1 MAHAVEEEPVLHMG
15 VPVNHGKLAMWIF
28 LATEIM
34 FFTGLIGVYI
44 ILRNG
49 TPTDKEPWPRPED
62 VHLREWIGAV
72 NTFVLICSSLTVVLA
87 HYALGKGNLGRAV
100 QYVAVTL
107 LLGTV
112 FLVIKGLEY
121 HSKWQHDILPGHVYE
136 PSRLDLHRGADYL
149 TTIRT
154 QLTHISESSAG
165 APIASQC
172 RELLAKLEL
181 KEGLAATTPREMG
194 KEIKELY
201 EKNEKLF
208 EEHPELHLAVPVSFG
223 NLWASCYFVM
233 TGFHALH
240 VFGGLVAFVIILAM
254 ALVGRLGVQHAN
266 MLELV
271 GLYWHFVD
279 IVWIFLFPL
288 LYLV

>member
-112 FLVIKGLEY
+112 FLVIKGFEY
-121 HSKWQHDILPGHVYE
+121 RAEYLQHLVP
-136 PSRLDLHRGADYL
+136 GADF
-149 TTIRT
+149 RFDAA
-154 QLTHISESSAG
+154 QRDVA
-165 APIASQC
+165 
-172 RELLAKLEL
+172 ELFFWL
-181 KEGLAATTPREMG
+181 
-194 KEIKELY
+194 
-201 EKNEKLF
+201 
-208 EEHPELHLAVPVSFG
+208 
-223 NLWASCYFVM
+223 YFVM
-233 TGFHALH
+233 TGIHAIHLAIGI
-240 VFGGLVAFVIILAM
+240 VVIGVVAARLAFGGFALQSPLSVEM
-254 ALVGRLGVQHAN
+254 A
-266 MLELV
+266 

-279 IVWIFLFPL
+279 VVWIFIYPC
-288 LYLV
+288 LYLIARS

>member
-15 VPVNHGKLAMWIF
+15 VPVNHGKLAIWIF

-87 HYALGKGNLGRAV
+87 HYALAKGKLGRAV

-112 FLVIKGLEY
+112 FLGGTAFE
-121 HSKWQHDILPGHVYE
+121 WHDLIY
-136 PSRLDLHRGADYL
+136 RQ
-149 TTIRT
+149 
-154 QLTHISESSAG
+154 QLTISRNLFG
-165 APIASQC
+165 
-172 RELLAKLEL
+172 
-181 KEGLAATTPREMG
+181 TT
-194 KEIKELY
+194 
-201 EKNEKLF
+201 
-208 EEHPELHLAVPVSFG
+208 
-223 NLWASCYFVM
+223 YF
-233 TGFHALH
+233 T
-240 VFGGLVAFVIILAM
+240 
-254 ALVGRLGVQHAN
+254 
-266 MLELV
+266 LV
-271 GLYWHFVD
+271 GLHAVHVTGGVTIMLIVLVLALGRRLTGAKEGAAVGLVSWYWHFVD
-279 IVWIFLFPL
+279 VIWVVVFTVV
-288 LYLV
+288 YLVGR